1 MQSLR
6 SGVRDCLQSRS
17 NFTLSFSSITV
28 NRSALA
34 GKDLRK
40 SQPRRRG
47 VRRGKT
53 IEPHPTS
60 YAVLVEAQLSN
71 RSEPLFLQCLSLG
84 IGSSP
89 ETEGLQLRRSGK
101 PSAKACAVQEN

>member
-17 NFTLSFSSITV
+17 NFTLSFSPITV

-47 VRRGKT
+47 IRRGKT
-53 IEPHPTS
+53 IEPHPIS

-71 RSEPLFLQCLSLG
+71 RSEPLFLQCLTLC

-101 PSAKACAVQEN
+101 SSAKTCAVQEN